1 MRLGDSITTIK
12 GVGAKKQ
19 ILLEAMGISTI
30 YDLLEHKPFRY
41 QNRLSREPFMDV
53 PEGKDVLIGGILIN
67 KRLRSIGKGR
77 TMLECALRDER
88 DVYKRQQLLC
98 MLR

>member
-1 MRLGDSITTIK
+1 MRLSDSITTIK

-41 QNRLSREPFMDV
+41 QNRLSR
-53 PEGKDVLIGGILIN
+53 
-67 KRLRSIGKGR
+67 
-77 TMLECALRDER
+77 
-88 DVYKRQQLLC
+88 
-98 MLR
+98 

>member
-30 YDLLEHKPFRY
+30 YDLLEH
-41 QNRLSREPFMDV
+41 
-53 PEGKDVLIGGILIN
+53 
-67 KRLRSIGKGR
+67 
-77 TMLECALRDER
+77 
-88 DVYKRQQLLC
+88 
-98 MLR
+98 